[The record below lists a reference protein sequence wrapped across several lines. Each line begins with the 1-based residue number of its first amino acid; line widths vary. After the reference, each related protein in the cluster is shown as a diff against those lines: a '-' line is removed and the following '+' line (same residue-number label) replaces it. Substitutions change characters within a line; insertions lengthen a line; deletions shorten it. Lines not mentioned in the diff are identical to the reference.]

1 MGNSALIIFE
11 RTCSIEKKEAG
22 YLRFLNSSSP
32 SISVTYWKPASIRV
46 VASLTLAAVLQ
57 VHSSS
62 LRLIRCMY
70 FCVVKFLVTHL
81 YHYEVGVFCV
91 VELFRAEI
99 VSEVV

>member
-1 MGNSALIIFE
+1 
-11 RTCSIEKKEAG
+11 
-22 YLRFLNSSSP
+22 
-32 SISVTYWKPASIRV
+32 
-46 VASLTLAAVLQ
+46 
-57 VHSSS
+57 
-62 LRLIRCMY
+62 MY